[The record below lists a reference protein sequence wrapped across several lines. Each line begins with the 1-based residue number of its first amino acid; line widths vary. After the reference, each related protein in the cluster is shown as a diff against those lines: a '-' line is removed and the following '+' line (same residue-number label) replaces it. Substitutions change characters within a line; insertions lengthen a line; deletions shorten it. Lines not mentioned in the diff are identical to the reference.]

1 GRRVR
6 VAISCRQAVLRLP
19 AFVVRVLVV
28 VADRLL
34 RAAFLQVPCSRLAL
48 SRDMRSST
56 PLSTGSP
63 SGSSSLIFLPRILAL
78 MTFIRLAR
86 YSSVYFEGS
95 NGSARFSTSCSAILS
110 SWGRTP
116 SRLGNEYSLE
126 STSSL

>member
-19 AFVVRVLVV
+19 AFVVRVLAAVD
-28 VADRLL
+28 DRLL
-34 RAAFLQVPCSRLAL
+34 RAAFLPPPCARLAL

-86 YSSVYFEGS
+86 YSSVYFDGS

-110 SWGRTP
+110 SRGRPFSALAT
-116 SRLGNEYSLE
+116 EH
-126 STSSL
+126 